1 MEMSGKIRHILMMA
15 ICGLLLSLPAYAQSD
30 IKGKVAELQTEM
42 YRLFYQDDSVAFRK
56 VISDLME
63 ATKKADDDVVFY
75 RAWGNLSIYE
85 STHQRRT
92 HALEIAR
99 KMESYAQEHN
109 SIFGQYTAIHVTGT
123 VYQQ

>member
-1 MEMSGKIRHILMMA
+1 MMA

-85 STHQRRT
+85 STHQRRG
-92 HALEIAR
+92 HSL
-99 KMESYAQEHN
+99 
-109 SIFGQYTAIHVTGT
+109 
-123 VYQQ
+123 